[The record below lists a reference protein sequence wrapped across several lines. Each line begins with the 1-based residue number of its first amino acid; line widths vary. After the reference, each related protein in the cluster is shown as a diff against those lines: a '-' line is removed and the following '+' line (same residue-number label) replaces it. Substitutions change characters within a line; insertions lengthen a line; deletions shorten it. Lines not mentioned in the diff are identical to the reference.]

1 MPEITTTKPT
11 RQDFLAAYRDELT
24 QGDEVGWT
32 RQPGLLDAFMGKV
45 ERALAPDAF
54 RAGWGPYSV
63 FTSRAWRRIGMV
75 GTPTLAKLRALPVE
89 AGRLPTL
96 PGIGDQDR
104 PMRVPGGA
112 A

>member
-11 RQDFLAAYRDELT
+11 RQDFLAAYCDELM

-32 RQPGLLDAFMGKV
+32 RQPGQLEAFMSKV
-45 ERALAPDAF
+45 ERALDPNAF

-75 GTPTLAKLRALPVE
+75 GTPTLAKLRALPAKEVE
-89 AGRLPTL
+89 HA
-96 PGIGDQDR
+96 
-104 PMRVPGGA
+104 
-112 A
+112 